1 MTYFQIARIS
11 QDFYRR
17 KMNSNSGLVFPFK
30 LSDQSSVER
39 YFNNI
44 KMGYTN
50 LLDLYSSLQIP
61 AIKQWR
67 SFNIRD
73 LPKISPLIV
82 PSIFD
87 LFGNIDVEEVLYET
101 PIVVVSPINIF
112 FIFILGKCLAA
123 V

>member
-30 LSDQSSVER
+30 LADQSSVER

-101 PIVVVSPINIF
+101 PIFVVSPINIF